1 LAGVSR
7 DHNHTAADAPR
18 PVSLDPEEL
27 GFRLRRPVRWLGPVL
42 LAATGARVALADQFG
57 AYLDKRELQS
67 ALPAPDLDHSSG
79 EEMWLD
85 YVADVG
91 DGFDATY
98 SVAYLLAQPNLD
110 VDGHALPRGD
120 ALVFG
125 GDQVYPTPSG
135 DAYEDRFRGP
145 YRSALPW
152 TSPDQ
157 PRPTLYALP
166 GNHDWYDGLT
176 AFLRV
181 FARREAHVG
190 AWQTA
195 QSRSYFALRLP
206 HRWWLFA
213 IDAQE
218 ASYLD
223 DPQLEYFRT
232 KVRDELA
239 DGDRVILCTANPAWV
254 QAHDRPNL
262 YDTTDYFVRTI
273 IGQEGQDG
281 PGKEITV
288 PLMLSGDWHHY
299 ARYSGEQR
307 QLITAGIGGAYLY
320 GTHELPKKIEVPP
333 PASIVRSASR
343 SDPYELRTTFPSAR
357 ASRLMGAGVFYR
369 LPFANWGFMF
379 LVGFIQ
385 ALLLVGLDN
394 SGEWIPSLPGV
405 LMIGVVFA
413 VTIFFAVGLVPG
425 TQRPR
430 HFVAGVL
437 HGAAQVALAA
447 AAVPFWRWLPFDAWP
462 RPLPDLAAVLIYGPV
477 AAVVATE
484 IFALYLFLAS
494 RFGINMNE
502 LFAGQG
508 IERYKGFLRL
518 HIATDGVLTIYPVGV
533 EGVSHRW
540 RANPGGAP
548 GASWI
553 EPVRPLQPHLIEP
566 PIRIGAPI
574 VIPAARPST
583 QDAAGAHGSAGTE
596 GQVPPDRVVD
606 LP

>member
-1 LAGVSR
+1 VSR
-7 DHNHTAADAPR
+7 DDDPAAVDAPR
-18 PVSLDPEEL
+18 PVSLDPEQL
-27 GFRLRRPVRWLGPVL
+27 GFRLRRPVHWLGPVL
-42 LAATGARVALADQFG
+42 LAATGARVALSAQFG

-67 ALPAPDLDHSSG
+67 ALPAPELDHSGG

-98 SVAYLLAQPNLD
+98 SVAYLLAQPDLS
-110 VDGHALPRGD
+110 VDGHTLPQGE

-145 YRSALPW
+145 YRSALPA
-152 TSPDQ
+152 TAPGRDK
-157 PRPTLYALP
+157 PTLYALP

-190 AWQTA
+190 AWLTA

-206 HRWWLFA
+206 HGWWLFA

-218 ASYLD
+218 GSYLD
-223 DPQLEYFRT
+223 DPQLEYFRA

-254 QAHDRPNL
+254 QAHQHPNL
-262 YDTTDYFVRTI
+262 YDTTDYFMRTI

-281 PGKEITV
+281 PLKEITV

-320 GTHELPKKIEVPP
+320 GTHDLPKQIEVPP

-343 SDPYELRTTFPSAR
+343 SDPYELRATFPSRR
-357 ASRLMGAGVFYR
+357 ASQLMGAGVFYR
-369 LPFANWGFMF
+369 LPLANPGFLV

-385 ALLLVGLDN
+385 ALLLLGLDN
-394 SGEWIPSLPGV
+394 SGDWIPSLPGV
-405 LMIGVVFA
+405 LMIGVVLL

-437 HGAAQVALAA
+437 HGVAQVGLAA
-447 AAVPFWRWLPFDAWP
+447 AAVPFWRWLPFDDWH

-477 AAVVATE
+477 AAVVSTE
-484 IFALYLFLAS
+484 IVALYLFLAS

-518 HIATDGVLTIYPVGV
+518 HIGTDGALTIYPVGV
-533 EGVSHRW
+533 ERVSHRW

-548 GASWI
+548 WTPWI
-553 EPVRPLQPHLIEP
+553 EPARPLQPHLIEP
-566 PIRIGAPI
+566 PIRIGGPVRTAAPVPI
-574 VIPAARPST
+574 GAPRPST
-583 QDAAGAHGSAGTE
+583 QDSHRPQGEVQA
-596 GQVPPDRVVD
+596 DRVVD